1 MRLIG
6 LLLSTI
12 ALIFAIASNPLPAL
26 AQARTAPI
34 ILDGN
39 ALFNVTESGN
49 FTAQQRAAEINQ
61 SLARVNNRDEAP
73 AVVTLERVGEI
84 PIIKVNDTY
93 LLSVTSADIL
103 AGGDLQARAAEW
115 ARTIDKALERARYER
130 TPDYFKG
137 ALLRAVVAA
146 VAGSLLSLLLGQ
158 FWQRWQNFMTLRRSE
173 SKGNSP
179 NTADRNDKNILALV
193 ARILLAV
200 LRIAIALAVFF
211 YIARLFPQTRQF
223 SRTVIDTLGVA
234 LTSDLFPLGNKAFS
248 ILDLLRLLGLICLL
262 ILGASNCRQ
271 ILRARVLSLT
281 GLSRAAQETIATITQ
296 YLAIFIG
303 TIVVIQLWGLELSS
317 LNVFA
322 GVLGVG
328 VGLGLQGIA
337 KEFISGLALIFE
349 RPIQIGDFIEVGE
362 LMGTVENINA
372 RSTTIVT
379 LDRVSV
385 IVPNSRFLESEV
397 INWTHRSPI
406 SRLKLP
412 VGVAYGSPVETVR
425 EILLTAAGEHP
436 EVLSQ
441 PAPIVFFKE
450 FGDSALQFQ
459 LLVWVREP
467 TQQFRIK
474 SDLYFLIERHFRDR
488 EIEIPFPQRDLN
500 LRSGSIPL
508 DLSPELSET
517 LNQLSQR
524 LDRWLEK

>member
-12 ALIFAIASNPLPAL
+12 ALILAIASNPLPAF

-39 ALFNVTESGN
+39 VLFNVTESGN
-49 FTAQQRAAEINQ
+49 FTAQQRATEINQ
-61 SLARVNNRDEAP
+61 SLARVVARDEAP
-73 AVVTLERVGEI
+73 VVTLERVGEI
-84 PIIKVNDTY
+84 PVIKVNDTY
-93 LLSVTSADIL
+93 LLSITSADIPD
-103 AGGDLQARAAEW
+103 GGDLQARAGEW

-130 TPDYFKG
+130 TPEYFNG
-137 ALLRAVVAA
+137 AVLRAVIAA

-158 FWQRWQNFMTLRRSE
+158 LWQRWQNFLMLRRGE
-173 SKGNSP
+173 SQGNSP
-179 NTADRNDKNILALV
+179 STADRSDKNILALI

-200 LRIAIALAVFF
+200 LRIAIALALFF
-211 YIARLFPQTRQF
+211 YITRLFPQTRQF
-223 SRTVIDTLGVA
+223 SRTLIDTLGVA
-234 LTSDLFPLGNKAFS
+234 LTSDLFPLGNKSFS
-248 ILDLLRLLGLICLL
+248 ILDLLRLLGLIGLL
-262 ILGASNCRQ
+262 ILGASNFRQ
-271 ILRARVLSLT
+271 ILRVRVLSLT
-281 GLSRAAQETIATITQ
+281 GLSRAAQETIASISQ
-296 YLAIFIG
+296 YLTIFIG

-362 LMGTVENINA
+362 LMGTVEHINA

-406 SRLKLP
+406 SRLKIP

-425 EILLTAAGEHP
+425 EILLAAAKEHS

-441 PAPIVFFKE
+441 PAPIVFFKA

-459 LLVWVREP
+459 LLVWIREP

-488 EIEIPFPQRDLN
+488 AIEIPFPQRDLN

-517 LNQLSQR
+517 LHQLSQR
-524 LDRWLEK
+524 LDRWMEK